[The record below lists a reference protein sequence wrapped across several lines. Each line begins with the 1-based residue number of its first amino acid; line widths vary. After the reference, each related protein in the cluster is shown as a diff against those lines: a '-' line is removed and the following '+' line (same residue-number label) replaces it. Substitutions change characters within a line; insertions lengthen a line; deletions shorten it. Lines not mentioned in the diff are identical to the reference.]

1 MKKIIITFWL
11 LTNLL
16 LANKITIFG
25 ASDLKFAMDTIKD
38 EFLKENLKNSIDEN
52 SIDIVYGSS
61 GKGMRQIE
69 NGAPYDI
76 YFSANMDYVK
86 YLYKKG
92 EIVTTPKLYAIGRVV
107 IWSKNRHFNPKIGFD
122 NFNQKWVDK
131 IAIANPIHAPYGEKS
146 KQAME
151 SIGIYKKIKSQ
162 IVFGENIS
170 ITAGYIYTQSVEIG
184 IISLSLALSPNIAN
198 GKNFAYYLIDD
209 KLHKPLNQGYGI
221 TKYGSSS
228 TLAKKFYDFMQ
239 TDKANL
245 IMKKFGFVK

>member
-38 EFLKENLKNSIDEN
+38 EFLKENLEN

-107 IWSKNRHFNPKIGFD
+107 IWSKNRHFNPQIGFD
-122 NFNQKWVDK
+122 NFSQKWVDK

>member
-16 LANKITIFG
+16 LADKITIFG

-38 EFLKENLKNSIDEN
+38 EFLKENVEDSIN
-52 SIDIVYGSS
+52 IVYGSS

-86 YLYKKG
+86 YLHTKG

-107 IWSKNRHFNPKIGFD
+107 IWSKNKNFNPEIGFD
-122 NFNQKWVDK
+122 NFSQKWVDK

-170 ITAGYIYTQSVEIG
+170 ITAGYIYTQAVEIG
-184 IISLSLALSPNIAN
+184 VIALSSALSPNIAN
-198 GKNFAYYLIDD
+198 GKYWAYYLIDD
-209 KLHKPLNQGYGI
+209 ELHKPLNQGYGI
-221 TKYGSSS
+221 TKYGSAS
-228 TLAKKFYDFMQ
+228 TLAKKFYNFMQ
-239 TDKANL
+239 TDKSNL